1 MSAVVITSLAS
12 GFAISFPF
20 SWKNKFRESFPTAK
34 WNPAE
39 KRWEVGPRSGK
50 RLEQWVEVM
59 RPLMDADAAAEQA
72 EFDTVELER
81 LREYAARLRREIEA
95 VRGDAAHAAEVAA
108 ALQRERE
115 NVEAL
120 RAELSAAKQETA
132 RLAAQVTE
140 ALERAIDLSAVRE
153 AHREMCRWYGCVGA
167 QARERWDA
175 AQEVLRAAEATLAG
189 LGIASRGI
197 SKLAHLN
204 FNRPDRDRPNLVFES
219 DVMAFHRL
227 ANA

>member
-1 MSAVVITSLAS
+1 MSAVVITPLST

-20 SWKNKFRESFPTAK
+20 SWKNKFREAFPSAK
-34 WNPAE
+34 WNAAQ
-39 KRWEVGPRSGK
+39 KQWEVGPRSGK
-50 RLEQWVEVM
+50 RLEQWAEVM
-59 RPLMDADAAAEQA
+59 RPLIAADAAAEQA
-72 EFDTVELER
+72 EFDAVELER

-95 VRGDAAHAAEVAA
+95 ARGDVAHAAEVAA

-115 NVEAL
+115 GVEAL
-120 RAELSAAKQETA
+120 KADLADARQEAAA
-132 RLAAQVTE
+132 LAAQVKE
-140 ALERAIDLSAVRE
+140 ALDGAIDLSAVRE

-227 ANA
+227 ADA

>member
-1 MSAVVITSLAS
+1 MNTVSITPIST

-20 SWKNKFRESFPTAK
+20 GWKNKFRESFPSAK

-50 RLEQWVEVM
+50 RLEQWAEVM

-72 EFDTVELER
+72 EFNTVELER
-81 LREYAARLRREIEA
+81 LREYAERLRREIEA
-95 VRGDAAHAAEVAA
+95 ARGDAAHAAEVAA

-120 RAELSAAKQETA
+120 KAELSAAKQEA
-132 RLAAQVTE
+132 ANLAAQVKE
-140 ALERAIDLSAVRE
+140 ALDGAIDMSAVQD

-167 QARERWDA
+167 DAREHWGG
-175 AQEVLRAAEATLAG
+175 AQDVIRAAEAALAA
-189 LGIASRGI
+189 LGIASKGI
-197 SKLAHLN
+197 SKLARLN
-204 FNRPDRDRPNLVFES
+204 LNRPDRDRPNLVFES
-219 DVMAFHRL
+219 DIMAFHRL
-227 ANA
+227 ADA

>member
-1 MSAVVITSLAS
+1 MSAVVITPLAS

-81 LREYAARLRREIEA
+81 LREYAARLRREIEVA
-95 VRGDAAHAAEVAA
+95 RGDAAHAAEVAA
-108 ALQRERE
+108 ELQRVRAD
-115 NVEAL
+115 VEVAK
-120 RAELSAAKQETA
+120 AELAAAQKDAAT
-132 RLAAQVTE
+132 LAAQVGA
-140 ALERAIDLSAVRE
+140 ALADVIDMHAVKE
-153 AHREMCRWYGCVGA
+153 AHCEMRRQFGGVGA